1 MAISIIEK
9 LRIPL
14 SRLLVTALIIL
25 IFCSE
30 SKWEETILGAIL
42 FASGCFLVA
51 VAAIGR
57 LWCSVYIAGYK
68 TNVLI
73 TKGPYSIC
81 RHPLYFFSFLGAVGL
96 GLATESFVI
105 LFIIFSAFVTY
116 YPSVIK
122 SEEADLLNR
131 HGDAYKI
138 YRSATP
144 VFFPHLSLLQE
155 PDTAMVHTRIFR
167 KHSLDGLWFMWLVG
181 IIESFEAFQ
190 KLGILPVFFNL
201 H

>member
-1 MAISIIEK
+1 MAIPIIEK
-9 LRIPL
+9 LRIPI
-14 SRLLVTALIIL
+14 SRLVVITLIVL

-30 SKWEETILGAIL
+30 SKWEGTMTGAVL

-51 VAAIGR
+51 IAAIGR

-105 LFIIFSAFVTY
+105 LFIIFSAFATY

-122 SEEADLLNR
+122 SEEADLLKR

-138 YRSATP
+138 YRDATP

-155 PDTAMVHTRIFR
+155 PETAMVHTRIIR
-167 KHSLDGLWFMWLVG
+167 KHGLDGLWFMWLVG

-190 KLGILPVFFNL
+190 KLGIFPVIFNL